1 MLAHH
6 RVAQSKARGFAYYS
20 APEWRLQ
27 GLQKY
32 DAVIHSTEAN
42 RTTTYAR

>member
-32 DAVIHSTEAN
+32 DAVFHSTEAN